1 MCGSTKAP
9 KVVQQDPVADQAKAD
24 AKATQEANSQ
34 LSLRRKQRA
43 QNSLLTIGTQ
53 GTKPGAVT
61 PYNLLGASVTP
72 GAMPARTSTFAQN
85 LVRPASTKL
94 GL

>member
-9 KVVQQDPVADQAKAD
+9 KVVQDDPVADQAAAD
-24 AKATQEANSQ
+24 AKSTQEANSQ
-34 LSLRRKQRA
+34 LALRRKQRA
-43 QNSLLTIGTQ
+43 QNSLLTIGMQ
-53 GTKPGAVT
+53 GTKPGTVT
-61 PYNLLGASVTP
+61 PYNLLGAAVTP
-72 GAMPARTSTFAQN
+72 GATLAPASTFAQN